1 MSPQT
6 NPQANPM
13 TNPQVEARMDPL
25 MRSVRSFEAARAALG
40 MPGVSCA
47 ADLTRLDALVRRY
60 PMQARYILRQIDG
73 LPRPD
78 EA

>member
-6 NPQANPM
+6 DAQVKPLP
-13 TNPQVEARMDPL
+13 NPQVEAPMDPL
-25 MRSVRSFEAARAALG
+25 MRSIRSFEAARAALA
-40 MPGVSCA
+40 MPDVSCA

-60 PMQARYILRQIDG
+60 PRQARYILRQIDD
-73 LPRPD
+73 LPRPY